1 MSSRP
6 AASST
11 ASEIAIPRLPGV
23 SGNSSRIAR
32 PHCVSSDG
40 LATISAPQVWIID
53 RRNGFWSYEIRTMYT
68 LHSRPIS
75 LHANASALP
84 HWPAPVSVESR
95 DRPSFLL

>member
-1 MSSRP
+1 M
-6 AASST
+6 
-11 ASEIAIPRLPGV
+11 

-32 PHCVSSDG
+32 PLWVSLDG
-40 LATISAPQVWIID
+40 LATISAPQSSIIE
-53 RRNGFWSYEIRTMYT
+53 RRNGFCSYEMRTMYT

-95 DRPSFLL
+95 VRPSCLL